1 MKKLALTVLSIFCL
15 YSCGKIEQNP
25 TDIEPNLEHNINSY
39 QNSNL
44 ISDTTTT
51 NENLI
56 ADDSEKTL
64 SKERTDNSSLE
75 VDEFYHT
82 NNKKEVFN
90 FNNMYV
96 KPVNSKIKL
105 IKTATV
111 VSFQGENRSTLI
123 LNFSMHSKDNLR
135 GVYLMHSYIG
145 EVNGSENF
153 KYEKVDGDND
163 DEYFT
168 FAFEGSSK
176 LTITNLT
183 NKDIFIFEN
192 TVNN

>member
-15 YSCGKIEQNP
+15 YSCGKTEQNP

-44 ISDTTTT
+44 ISDTITT

-56 ADDSEKTL
+56 VDDSEKTL

-82 NNKKEVFN
+82 NNKKEVFKY
-90 FNNMYV
+90 NNMYV

-105 IKTATV
+105 VKTATV

-145 EVNGSENF
+145 KVNGSENF

-163 DEYFT
+163 DEYFN
-168 FAFEGSSK
+168 FAFEGNSK

-192 TVNN
+192 TINN